1 MQLALQLHHID
12 IEFRQLKRCLIFN
25 LNMRK
30 KFAFNCSWH
39 LPRQVYMNNIFSCC
53 AFGLEIAGEALL
65 VIDSTSTSDSLIIF
79 SSPPTNTFQWL
90 LKNVI
95 EAHFCHHY
103 YMNIR

>member
-79 SSPPTNTFQWL
+79 PLHRQTLFSGC
-90 LKNVI
+90 LKT
-95 EAHFCHHY
+95 
-103 YMNIR
+103 